1 MDLGLSYNQR
11 EASFKDG
18 CLSLRQA
25 ALEKQTM
32 SSRTPGPDYN
42 PDVSSSSTKKNK
54 IRNIT
59 FGSGPA
65 RFASVRD
72 STPGPQYCPK
82 QILAAKGSPSRPIS
96 FGSATRA
103 CNADNPS
110 SRASPSP
117 QEYDPESI
125 RRGFS
130 FTRRGSSSNVI
141 KFGTAK
147 APSDNK
153 SNSQPG
159 VGPQTY
165 DPDAIRRGIMFTRR
179 SNIQSVTFGRPS
191 SARSSRSRP
200 SSARQSSATAR
211 PSSARPSS
219 ARPSSRRGSSRT
231 NSLCDEQPGP
241 CQYDT
246 EAIRQGVYSLST
258 KRRPSGIV
266 FTTGPRTYNDAEE
279 RERAAKPGPCTY
291 QAPSSLGKQANSRYK
306 NQPRISFGAR

>member
-1 MDLGLSYNQR
+1 MDLGLSHNQR

-25 ALEKQTM
+25 ALEKQ
-32 SSRTPGPDYN
+32 SSRLTPGPVYN
-42 PDVSSSSTKKNK
+42 PNVSCSSTTKNK
-54 IRNIT
+54 LRNIT

-65 RFASVRD
+65 RFDSVPDVKNRP
-72 STPGPQYCPK
+72 STPGPHEYCPK
-82 QILAAKGSPSRPIS
+82 KILAAKGSPSRPIS

-110 SRASPSP
+110 SKLSPGPS
-117 QEYDPESI
+117 EYDPESI
-125 RRGFS
+125 RRGWS
-130 FTRRGSSSNVI
+130 FTRRGSSNV

-147 APSDNK
+147 SLSDKK
-153 SNSQPG
+153 SCSQPG

-191 SARSSRSRP
+191 SARP
-200 SSARQSSATAR
+200 SSRQSSGR

-219 ARPSSRRGSSRT
+219 ARPSSRRGSKSST
-231 NSLCDEQPGP
+231 VSFCDEQPGP
-241 CQYDT
+241 QQYDT

-279 RERAAKPGPCTY
+279 RERASKPGPCTY
-291 QAPSSLGKQANSRYK
+291 QAPSSLGKQANSRHK
-306 NQPRISFGAR
+306 NQPALSFGAR

>member
-1 MDLGLSYNQR
+1 MDLGLSYNQRQR

-25 ALEKQTM
+25 ALEKQTHR
-32 SSRTPGPDYN
+32 RTPGPDYN

-59 FGSGPA
+59 FGSGPV
-65 RFASVRD
+65 RFASVKET
-72 STPGPQYCPK
+72 TPGPQYCPK

-103 CNADNPS
+103 CNADNS
-110 SRASPSP
+110 SSKLSPSP
-117 QEYDPESI
+117 QEYDPDAI
-125 RRGFS
+125 RRGWS
-130 FTRRGSSSNVI
+130 FTRRGSSNV

-147 APSDNK
+147 APSDK

-200 SSARQSSATAR
+200 SSAR

-219 ARPSSRRGSSRT
+219 ARPSSRRGSAST
-231 NSLCDEQPGP
+231 NSLCDDQPGP

-279 RERAAKPGPCTY
+279 RERASKPGPCTY
-291 QAPSSLGKQANSRYK
+291 QAPSSLGPQSNSRFK
-306 NQPRISFGAR
+306 SQPRISFGAR